1 MIIQG
6 MKWHRTYIHDVN
18 NDNSDDSNHLSS
30 YKLLKEWL
38 SNAFIENERRTRTL
52 MNIEI
57 SDDVIFIITLLL
69 QLSVFIIV
77 TMNQLVNYV
86 INEQLCHI
94 K

>member
-1 MIIQG
+1 MNDDDVEVSLNDDTRNE
-6 MKWHRTYIHDVN
+6 MALSYINDVN
-18 NDNSDDSNHLSS
+18 NDNSDDSKHLSS

-77 TMNQLVNYV
+77 TMN
-86 INEQLCHI
+86 
-94 K
+94 

>member
-1 MIIQG
+1 MNDDDVEVSLNDDTRNE
-6 MKWHRTYIHDVN
+6 MALSYINDVN

-77 TMNQLVNYV
+77 TMN
-86 INEQLCHI
+86 
-94 K
+94 